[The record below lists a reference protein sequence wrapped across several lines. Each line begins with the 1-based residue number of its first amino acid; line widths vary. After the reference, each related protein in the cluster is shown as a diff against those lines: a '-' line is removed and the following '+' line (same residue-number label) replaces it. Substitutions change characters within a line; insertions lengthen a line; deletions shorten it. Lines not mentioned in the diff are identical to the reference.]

1 MEKQGNFLV
10 ISACEG
16 IKKLFPLDTPSVPF
30 YLASIGKSGESI
42 LQIAIHNITKIAQI
56 PEQNV
61 IVVCDAKYRESVQRK
76 LSSEIPNENVISPD
90 EPYGETR
97 GMMHGVAYLYR
108 TKETKVEAM
117 VICTSCRQLLCQ
129 NTQSNQKII
138 RNLSHF
144 FVDKGSFLLYNIRQR
159 FNMRRGA
166 VMLFELKTVFLNEDC
181 EQQLNYEIDLSDID
195 IDGVFPFTSPVAV
208 TATARNRA
216 GIITLTLDC
225 GYDYS
230 RCCDRCG
237 EPFCRREQKSFEH
250 GLAQE
255 LADEGNDDYI
265 ETPDF
270 TVELDDIVISDILLD
285 LPQKNLCK
293 EDCKGLCPVCGQ
305 NLNSGSCNCSARTF
319 DPRLEVLKQLMD

>member
-1 MEKQGNFLV
+1 
-10 ISACEG
+10 
-16 IKKLFPLDTPSVPF
+16 
-30 YLASIGKSGESI
+30 
-42 LQIAIHNITKIAQI
+42 
-56 PEQNV
+56 
-61 IVVCDAKYRESVQRK
+61 
-76 LSSEIPNENVISPD
+76 
-90 EPYGETR
+90 
-97 GMMHGVAYLYR
+97 
-108 TKETKVEAM
+108 
-117 VICTSCRQLLCQ
+117 
-129 NTQSNQKII
+129 
-138 RNLSHF
+138 
-144 FVDKGSFLLYNIRQR
+144 
-159 FNMRRGA
+159 
-166 VMLFELKTVFLNEDC
+166 MLFELKTVFLNEDC

-305 NLNSGSCNCSARTF
+305 NLNSGSCDCSARTVV
-319 DPRLEVLKQLMD
+319 PRLEVLKQLMD